1 MNVLLTGGAGYIG
14 SHTAVALLDA
24 GYAVTLLDNFANS
37 RRAAVDA
44 IGAVAK
50 RPVAVVEGDVCDP
63 ALLDAAFSSARNR
76 GGFDAVIHFAALKA
90 VAQSVAQPLA
100 YYRNNVGGTSA
111 LLEAMAAHQVRTIVF
126 SSSATVYGMPA
137 RMPITEDFEAAPINP
152 YGRTKLVGET
162 LLRDVQRADPAW
174 RVSVLRYFNPV
185 GGHPSSELGEDP
197 RHAPENLLPCIA
209 QVAVGRRPRLEVF
222 GDDYDTADGTCI
234 RDYVH
239 VCDLA
244 AAHVRALAYVS
255 ARPGFFVHNIGT
267 GRGYSVLEVVR
278 AFEAVSGRKLPLH
291 IAPRRP
297 GDAPVCYADPSRALA
312 DLDWRA
318 EHDLHRMCQD
328 AWRWQSRHPGGFG
341 GA

>member
-24 GYAVTLLDNFANS
+24 GHAVTLLDNFANS

-63 ALLDAAFSSARNR
+63 ALLDAAFSSARNH

-100 YYRNNVGGTSA
+100 YYRNNVGGTCA
-111 LLEAMAAHQVRTIVF
+111 LVEAMAAHQVRTIVF

-137 RMPITEDFEAAPINP
+137 QMPVTEDFEPAPINP
-152 YGRTKLVGET
+152 YGRTKLVGEM

-185 GGHPSSELGEDP
+185 GGHPSGELGEDP

-209 QVAVGRRPRLEVF
+209 QVAVGRRPRLDMF

-244 AAHVRALAYVS
+244 AAHVRALAYVN

-278 AFEAVSGRKLPLH
+278 AFEAVSGCKLPLRV
-291 IAPRRP
+291 APRRP
-297 GDAPVCYADPSRALA
+297 GDAPVCYADPNRALA

-328 AWRWQSRHPGGFG
+328 AWRWQRRHPGGFG